1 MGNNTKGAHSGPNW
15 GSIVTVVI
23 ALIAGTWALSEKFSD
38 VDSRVNDVVKAL
50 QDSIRAVR
58 SGVVKLE
65 VPETKSE
72 SEPITEVAF
81 DDPLPGVLEELC
93 SGDTSAEDIIRVG
106 ETVSGT
112 LSRSDE
118 RMEDE
123 TYFDAWMLPVCV
135 GGPTTIEMNSDALDP
150 YLILSSVSDL
160 SHIADDDDGGIGLN
174 ARLAVDLEVG
184 LYLIAANTA
193 SSLIG
198 ELTGSYTLSV
208 RR

>member
-1 MGNNTKGAHSGPNW
+1 MGNNTRGAHSGPNW

-23 ALIAGTWALSEKFSD
+23 ALIAGTWALSEKFSG
-38 VDSRVNDVVKAL
+38 VDDRVDGVVKAL
-50 QDSIRAVR
+50 EDSIRAVR
-58 SGVVKLE
+58 SSVAKLE
-65 VPETKSE
+65 VPEAKSE
-72 SEPITEVAF
+72 SESITEVAL
-81 DDPLPGVLEELC
+81 DEPRPGVLEELC
-93 SGDTSAEDIIRVG
+93 RGDTSAEDLIRVG
-106 ETVSGT
+106 ETVTGT

-135 GGPTTIEMNSDALDP
+135 GGPTTIEMTSETLDA
-150 YLILSSVSDL
+150 YLILSSLSDL

-174 ARLAVDLEVG
+174 ARLTVDLEAG

-198 ELTGSYTLSV
+198 ELTGSYMLSV
-208 RR
+208 QR